1 MGTPMR
7 GARPCAAR
15 YTHYHILLH
24 TTTHYTTRTFKLRPF
39 LYEHWN
45 MGRGTVCCKVYI
57 LPRTTTHYHTRYH
70 SHYPPGPP
78 LYWHTNFGCMTM
90 CCKVTHQHKLLHT
103 TTRFTAHTTNRDH
116 PFMGTPTWGA
126 RLYAARYTECD
137 ILLGTTTHYTTHT
150 TNWGHSCRHTKV
162 RRATMCCKVYT
173 LPHTTPHYHTRSH
186 THYQPGP
193 SLSAHQCG
201 ARDHMLQGKNTPT
214 HYYALPHTIP
224 YTLPT
229 VTTPSWA
236 HQSGARDHMLQGI
249 HTTRHY
255 YTLPHTLPLTLPTV
269 TTPRPA
275 HQCRRVTICGKV
287 YRYGV
292 ATIIRLLKIIGLF
305 CKRAYKRDY
314 ILQKRPIILRSLL
327 IVATP

>member
-1 MGTPMR
+1 
-7 GARPCAAR
+7 
-15 YTHYHILLH
+15 
-24 TTTHYTTRTFKLRPF
+24 
-39 LYEHWN
+39 
-45 MGRGTVCCKVYI
+45 
-57 LPRTTTHYHTRYH
+57 
-70 SHYPPGPP
+70 
-78 LYWHTNFGCMTM
+78 
-90 CCKVTHQHKLLHT
+90 
-103 TTRFTAHTTNRDH
+103 
-116 PFMGTPTWGA
+116 
-126 RLYAARYTECD
+126 
-137 ILLGTTTHYTTHT
+137 
-150 TNWGHSCRHTKV
+150 
-162 RRATMCCKVYT
+162 MCCKVYT

-292 ATIIRLLKIIGLF
+292 ATIIRLLKIRGLF

-314 ILQKRPIILRSLL
+314 ILQKRPIIVWSLL
-327 IVATP
+327 IIATQQVFYYVRMLQIYVYTFMYVYVCIYIHDT